1 MSINDR
7 IQHLIELLTN
17 GKQRPLALKAG
28 ISTAALN
35 GIIGA
40 RKNDPTF
47 TTLKKIIDAYP
58 NINLDWLINENG
70 EPLKSIKSDMPDQAF
85 SETDTNELNKKDTEI
100 SERVFLMI
108 QKLSSNPN
116 SFAAGLGYTR
126 SQTIYD
132 ILNGKSAPSYDFFRR
147 FMLSPYSQQISID
160 WLLTGRGKMTIEKG

>member
-1 MSINDR
+1 MSINER
-7 IQHLIELLTN
+7 IRHLIDLLTE
-17 GKQRPLALKAG
+17 GQQRPFARNIDIP
-28 ISTAALN
+28 ISTLRD
-35 GIIGA
+35 IIGS
-40 RKNDPTF
+40 RQSDPSF

-58 NINLDWLINENG
+58 EVNLNWLMNEIG
-70 EPLKSIKSDMPDQAF
+70 EPLITQQIKPDQAQAENIIPE
-85 SETDTNELNKKDTEI
+85 SNVKNTEI

-147 FMLSPYSQQISID
+147 FMFSPYSQQISID
-160 WLLTGRGKMTIEKG
+160 WLLTGRGKMMN